1 MASSVALPKIEGI
14 YRDKPLRGKVAII
27 TGASRGIGREMCLT
41 YARAGCNVVVTAKTT
56 EPHPT
61 LPGTIFSVAEEI
73 TALGVRCL
81 PVQVDV
87 RSEEQVKEMVI
98 KTIAAFGRI
107 DILVNNAGALWWK
120 NLDDTP
126 MKRYDLIN
134 GINARGA
141 FVCTAA
147 VLPHMKKQ
155 KSGTIINCSP
165 PIQLDMLKGKIAYCI
180 SKFGMTMIAHG
191 LAEELAD
198 HPDLDIT
205 INALWFVFLVLSS
218 FVSFVLIFGIFLF

>member
-1 MASSVALPKIEGI
+1 MSSTSILPNLIQV
-14 YRDKPLRGKVAII
+14 YHDKPLTGKVAVI

-41 YARAGCNVVVTAKTT
+41 YARAGCNIVVTAKTID
-56 EPHPT
+56 PHPS
-61 LPGTIFSVAEEI
+61 LPGTIFTVAEEVA
-73 TALGVRCL
+73 ALGVKVM
-81 PVQVDV
+81 PIQMDV
-87 RSEEQVKEMVI
+87 RSEEQVKEMVV
-98 KTIAAFGRI
+98 KVIAQFGRI

-134 GINARGA
+134 DINARGA

-147 VLPHMKKQ
+147 VLPFMKKQ

-165 PIQLDMLKGKIAYCI
+165 PIQLEMLKGKIAYCI

-191 LAEELAD
+191 LAEELSD

-205 INALWFVFLVLSS
+205 INALWYVF
-218 FVSFVLIFGIFLF
+218 FFYFIYFLEKKKKIIY